1 MAKSKRPTRV
11 LEDVLTF
18 NEGRKHK
25 YLRLKLDRMQ
35 QDVFAF
41 FRGSD
46 HLFAANWSKLS
57 PPDPGPSILIC
68 GDLHLENFGGYRTED
83 GKFLFD
89 VNDYDEAVVG
99 PCSLD
104 LVRCATSILLA
115 SDMWK
120 RTPLEATRMALEYL
134 ERYRA
139 AVMSSERRNGRHV
152 TRLPLTKG
160 PIAKLLGKAAVA
172 DEKSLLDKHTARSGS
187 DERKIVVSEE
197 KHPAVSA
204 SKRGRIKAALEGYGS
219 QQPNPDFYRVLD
231 VTGRILGIGS
241 LGVRR
246 YLILVEGGGSPNQN
260 RLLDLKEARSSAVL
274 NCADANQPD
283 WGPGEADRVVR
294 AQQVLQRAVAAGLAA
309 LTVGSRDFRLREMIP
324 EENRPN
330 IDRFKDDPDKL
341 LKAVQT
347 AGELTA
353 ALHLRGAHFRA
364 KGRTALLAKWAT
376 GPALDS
382 VLAAAARHAEQ
393 TVIQFQEFKAA
404 LSNPANVPK
413 WLRAHPDSTRKRS
426 RG

>member
-1 MAKSKRPTRV
+1 MGKSKRPSRV
-11 LEDVLTF
+11 LEEVLEF
-18 NEGRKHK
+18 NAGRKHK

-46 HLFAANWSKLS
+46 HLFAANWPKLS

-68 GDLHLENFGGYRTED
+68 GDLHLENFGGYRTEG

-120 RTPLEATRMALEYL
+120 RTPLEATRMALEFL

-139 AVMSSERRNGRHV
+139 VVMSSEHRNGRHV
-152 TRLPLTKG
+152 ARLPLTKG
-160 PIAKLLGKAAVA
+160 PILKLLGKAAVA

-187 DERKIVVSEE
+187 GERKIVVSEE
-197 KHPAVSA
+197 KHPAISA
-204 SKRGRIKAALEGYGS
+204 SKRRQIEIALERYGS
-219 QQPNPDFYRVLD
+219 EQPNPDFFRVLD

-246 YLILVEGGGSPNQN
+246 YLVLVAGGGSRNEN
-260 RLLDLKEARSSAVL
+260 RLLDLKEARPSAVL
-274 NCADANQPD
+274 SAADADQPA
-283 WGPGEADRVVR
+283 WGAREADRVVG
-294 AQQVLQRAVAAGLAA
+294 AQQVLQGAVAAGLAA
-309 LTVGSRDFRLREMIP
+309 LTVGRRDFRLREMIP
-324 EENRPN
+324 EENRPR
-330 IDRFKDDPDKL
+330 IDRFKDDPVKL
-341 LKAVQT
+341 LKVVQT

-353 ALHLRGAHFRA
+353 ALHLRGARFRA
-364 KGRTALLAKWAT
+364 KGRTAALAKWAA

-382 VLAAAARHAEQ
+382 VLAAAARHAER
-393 TVIQFQEFKAA
+393 TVVQFQEFKEA
-404 LSNPANVPK
+404 LSNPATVPK
-413 WLRAHPDSTRKRS
+413 WLRASPQGADKTP